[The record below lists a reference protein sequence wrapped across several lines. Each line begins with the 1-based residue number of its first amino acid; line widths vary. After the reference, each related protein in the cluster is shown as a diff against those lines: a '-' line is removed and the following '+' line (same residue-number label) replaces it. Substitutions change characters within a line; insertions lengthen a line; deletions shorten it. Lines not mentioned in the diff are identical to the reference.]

1 MAGQGGEFD
10 GADGAHGQ
18 DDAGLPFDLFGSVGG
33 SVVFNDALGSSRFHG
48 AGGSSRYHN
57 ADEDMGRLDLNAGD
71 AWRGQEYQ
79 HYAAH
84 IRGE

>member
-18 DDAGLPFDLFGSVGG
+18 DDAGLTFDLFGSVGG
-33 SVVFNDALGSSRFHG
+33 SVVFNDAPGSSRFHP

-57 ADEDMGRLDLNAGD
+57 ADEDMGRLDLNGGD
-71 AWRGQEYQ
+71 G
-79 HYAAH
+79 
-84 IRGE
+84 